1 MEIIESDG
9 SNDDDELNQH
19 HSSINI
25 FLFSCTNSIRSAQN
39 SKYTDIDSNNN
50 ISNMRINRIE
60 IGYRKKRNN
69 NYGDETIFSTEDL
82 AISQPTPA
90 EKAPEQATQ
99 SYFDKVSI
107 IPSDKAK
114 IAI

>member
-1 MEIIESDG
+1 MVEVQNTYDKANAQALAMVIPVK
-9 SNDDDELNQH
+9 QH
-19 HSSINI
+19 P
-25 FLFSCTNSIRSAQN
+25 AQA
-39 SKYTDIDSNNN
+39 SQLRA
-50 ISNMRINRIE
+50 ISTVVE

-107 IPSDKAK
+107 IPSGY
-114 IAI
+114 